1 MVDLPKVKSCLNTSE
16 EDLVRV
22 LYEPCLLWAERYDRG
37 VGYFSSGWLSYNLR
51 GISGFVSRKGK
62 MRFITS
68 PILSE
73 SDHEVIV
80 CCTEEK
86 EVFKLFNKT
95 LENNLDKLEKEMQKD
110 LLNTFAWL
118 LHDGIIDM
126 KFAIPRNRLNGG
138 DFHDKFG
145 IFYKGEH
152 RLSFSGSLND
162 SMHGFLNYESIK
174 VFKSWAGSRDYVDSD
189 CDRFEC
195 LWKNND
201 INLKVYSIPEG
212 IRERIFK
219 LRSDKRPYEFSYE
232 KNNQWIHQDVAV
244 DTFFE
249 KKNGILEMATGT
261 GKTITAIKI
270 IEKLFE
276 QKKILRVVIIIAGND
291 LLDQWAVQLRNHL
304 SDKPLYSNYGIKKE
318 LNKYILHPDNT
329 ILLIGKDAE
338 NLAKLLNLW
347 EKKDYNFIEKTLFIF
362 DEVHRAGSPAMVNN
376 LSGKFRNYTY
386 RLGLSATPE
395 REYDED
401 GNNFIQNEIGQVI
414 FSFTVEDAIRKG
426 ILCPFNYIPLN
437 YELTNE
443 EKQKKK
449 SIIAN
454 FNAKKKIGDPV
465 SETDMYTQL
474 ALVNK
479 TAELKLVEFGRL
491 LSKSARYLQRCIIF
505 VQTKE
510 YGEKVQY
517 ILQKYIDRYHTYYA
531 DDEQEKLERF
541 AKGELDCLLTCK
553 KLTEGI
559 DISSVTNIILF
570 SSDRS
575 RLEVIQRIGRA
586 LRTDKKNSDKVA
598 NVIDFILQSDKAGE
612 DETSDTIRQDWLTR
626 LSKVRK
632 M

>member
-1 MVDLPKVKSCLNTSE
+1 MVDLPKVKLCLNTSE
-16 EDLVRV
+16 EDLVRT

-80 CCTEEK
+80 SCTEEK
-86 EVFKLFNKT
+86 EVFKLFNKA
-95 LENNLDKLEKEMQKD
+95 LENNIDMLEKEMQKD

-126 KFAIPRNRLNGG
+126 KFAMPRNRLNGG

-145 IFYKGEH
+145 VFYKGEH

-162 SMHGFLNYESIK
+162 SMQGFLNYESIK
-174 VFKSWAGSRDYVDSD
+174 VFRSWDGSRDYVDLD
-189 CDRFEC
+189 CDRFER
-195 LWKNND
+195 LWKNDD

-212 IRERIFK
+212 IKERIFK

-244 DTFFE
+244 DKFLE

-270 IEKLFE
+270 IEKLFK
-276 QKKILRVVIIIAGND
+276 QKKILRVVIIMTGND

-304 SDKPLYSNYGIKKE
+304 SDKPLYSNYGTKKE
-318 LNKYILHPDNT
+318 LNKYILHPDNA

-338 NLAKLLNLW
+338 NLAKLLDFW

-376 LSGKFRNYTY
+376 LSGKFTNYKY

-401 GNNFIQNEIGQVI
+401 GNNFIQNEIGPVI

-449 SIIAN
+449 SIIAS

-465 SETDMYTQL
+465 FEKDMYTQL

-479 TAELKLVEFGRL
+479 TAELKLVEFDRL
-491 LSKSARYLQRCIIF
+491 LLKSARYLQRCIIF

-510 YGEKVQY
+510 YGEKVQD

-559 DISSVTNIILF
+559 DISSVTNIVLF

-586 LRTDKKNSDKVA
+586 LRTDKRNSNKVA

-612 DETSDTIRQDWLTR
+612 GETSDAIRLDWLTT
-626 LSKVRK
+626 LSKVRR